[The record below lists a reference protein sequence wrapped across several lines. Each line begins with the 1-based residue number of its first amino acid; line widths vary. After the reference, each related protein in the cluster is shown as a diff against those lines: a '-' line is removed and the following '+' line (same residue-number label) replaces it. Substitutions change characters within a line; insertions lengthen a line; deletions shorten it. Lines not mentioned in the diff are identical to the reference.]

1 MTNLSSPAGRKMF
14 VVLLIFLYV
23 PFVGFRTNTE
33 RVVDFPT
40 FYAGVKVT
48 FEKGRS
54 PYTKEA
60 FVNDIELLGEPA
72 GEAVI
77 GRFIPPYLY
86 PPPSLL
92 LFYPL
97 RFFSFRT
104 AKVLLFILNHA
115 CVLPF
120 VYIFLRKLINDDFS
134 PPVRDIV
141 APLALIYVI
150 LAFPVIANFKYGQ
163 VNLIV
168 LILLCAFWY
177 ALKNDKS
184 PFLIALPLAL
194 AVLLKTY
201 PILFVPL
208 LLFRRRFRVTLWLFG
223 ILIFASVASYAILPR
238 GTWHDWIVNVLPTGG
253 YGKDTFNLFSPAQ
266 ARNHSINGF
275 VTRLLTPNRFSDPIW
290 DNPPLGRAL
299 GYGLA
304 LIIGGVTLFVSFFS
318 RRRNRAETPL
328 SLEVSLYLTMMVLLA
343 PLSWES
349 HLVFAFP
356 AVLIALH
363 LLAREKDKLWWE
375 GAISTAASLIAWS
388 LPVDVPGL
396 TRGLWTL
403 LIPVKFYAL
412 LVLWLYLVRAV
423 WRSRASRTQAT
434 GMVPQTSQG

>member
-1 MTNLSSPAGRKMF
+1 MSSLAGKKMSI
-14 VVLLIFLYV
+14 VLLIFLYV
-23 PFVGFRTNTE
+23 PFVGFRTVGTSS
-33 RVVDFPT
+33 VDFPT
-40 FYAGVKVT
+40 FYAGAKVT
-48 FEKGRS
+48 FEQARS
-54 PYTKEA
+54 PYSKEA
-60 FVNDIELLGEPA
+60 FANDIELLGEPA

-97 RFFSFRT
+97 TFLSFRT

-115 CVLPF
+115 CILAF
-120 VYIFLRKLINDDFS
+120 VYIFLAKLLKDDFL

-141 APLALIYVI
+141 APVALIYVI

-163 VNLIV
+163 INLIV

-201 PILFVPL
+201 PILLLPL
-208 LLFRRRFRVTLWLFG
+208 LLFRRRFRVTLWLLG
-223 ILIFASVASYAILPR
+223 ILMFASVVAYAILPR

-275 VTRLLTPNRFSDPIW
+275 ATRLLTPNRFSEPIW
-290 DNPPLGRAL
+290 ANPLLGRAL

-304 LIIGGVTLFVSFFS
+304 VVIGGVTLSTSFFS
-318 RRRNRAETPL
+318 GRRNSARTPL
-328 SLEVSLYLTMMVLLA
+328 NLELSLYLIMMVLLA

-356 AVLIALH
+356 AVLLALH
-363 LLAREKDKLWWE
+363 MLAQEKDKLWWD
-375 GAISTAASLIAWS
+375 GAGIIAASLIAWP
-388 LPVDVPGL
+388 LPIDVSGL

-412 LVLWLYLVRAV
+412 LVIWLYLVRAV
-423 WRSRASRTQAT
+423 WRSRSSRMQAT
-434 GMVPQTSQG
+434 AMVPQTSEG

>member
-1 MTNLSSPAGRKMF
+1 MSSLAGKKML

-23 PFVGFRTNTE
+23 PYVRFIGFRTVGTSN
-33 RVVDFPT
+33 VDFPT
-40 FYAGVKVT
+40 FYAGAKVT
-48 FEKGRS
+48 FEQGRS
-54 PYTKEA
+54 PYTREA
-60 FVNDIELLGEPA
+60 FANDIELLGEPA
-72 GEAVI
+72 AEAVI
-77 GRFIPPYLY
+77 GRFIPPFLY

-97 RFFSFRT
+97 TFFSFRT

-120 VYIFLRKLINDDFS
+120 VYIFLGKLIKDDF
-134 PPVRDIV
+134 PPLVRDIV
-141 APLALIYVI
+141 APLAFIYVM
-150 LAFPVIANFKYGQ
+150 LSFPVFANFKYGQ
-163 VNLIV
+163 INLIV

-184 PFLIALPLAL
+184 PFLAALPLAL

-201 PILFVPL
+201 PIVLVPL

-223 ILIFASVASYAILPR
+223 ILMIAGVAAHAILPL
-238 GTWHDWIVNVLPTGG
+238 GTWHDWVVNVLPTGG

-275 VTRLLTPNRFSDPIW
+275 ATRLLTPNRFSEPIW
-290 DNPPLGRAL
+290 DNPLLGRAL
-299 GYGLA
+299 GYVLA
-304 LIIGGVTLFVSFFS
+304 LVIGGLTLSASFFS
-318 RRRNRAETPL
+318 GRRNSAAPPL
-328 SLEVSLYLTMMVLLA
+328 SLELSLYVIMMVLLA

-356 AVLIALH
+356 AVLLALH
-363 LLAREKDKLWWE
+363 VLAQEKGKPGWY
-375 GAISTAASLIAWS
+375 AAVTIAACVISWP
-388 LPVDVPGL
+388 LPLDDPGL

-412 LVLWLYLVRAV
+412 LLIWLYLVRAV
-423 WRSRASRTQAT
+423 WRSQSGRMETTAIAHA
-434 GMVPQTSQG
+434 GDG